1 MKDVLVGI
9 EESKKNR
16 IINAAIIEFSKN
28 GFEKT
33 STNMIV
39 KRAKV
44 SKGLMYHYFAS
55 KQELYDYLI
64 YYVFKLVI
72 GEINEKLNFLEPDLF
87 TRLKDISIIKIDI
100 GYRYPNIYD
109 LVPHFY
115 RDKSIEEINQLV
127 EEFSPNLSKKFYTE
141 NIDYSLFKDDI
152 DVERALKIIQWT
164 TEKISEETI
173 AKLVN
178 NEAVLDISQFSNE
191 FDKYMIILRQTLYK

>member
-87 TRLKDISIIKIDI
+87 IRLKDIAIIKIDI